1 MLHVVYGHYFLVD
14 HMVSPKNYMKSNY
27 DIEKDFNDKIS
38 KYIIEK
44 TNSCEILMPGVIRTR
59 FGLTTLD
66 KLCSGTKT
74 LLMAYKNPD
83 KVVPFY
89 SAGDNMVWWA
99 LKICEE
105 FNLDMTINLS
115 RSVRTK
121 WGNAT
126 FELDGKIYENE
137 DFDRSILITR
147 LDYEEKHPE
156 IYGGDS

>member
-1 MLHVVYGHYFLVD
+1 
-14 HMVSPKNYMKSNY
+14 
-27 DIEKDFNDKIS
+27 
-38 KYIIEK
+38 
-44 TNSCEILMPGVIRTR
+44 
-59 FGLTTLD
+59 
-66 KLCSGTKT
+66 
-74 LLMAYKNPD
+74 MAYKNPD
-83 KVVPFY
+83 KIVPFY

-156 IYGGDS
+156 IYGGES